1 MFVLGNLLSA
11 AAAVLGILLNLW
23 SFIVVVSA
31 VLSWLPIDPYHPAAS
46 VIRRLSD
53 LICDPIRKIVP
64 MHSLGVDLSPL
75 FAILLLQFT
84 NQFVVESLRQL
95 GARLG

>member
-95 GARLG
+95 GSRLG

>member
-11 AAAVLGILLNLW
+11 TAAVLGILLNLW

-95 GARLG
+95 GSRLG

>member
-53 LICDPIRKIVP
+53 IICDPIRKVVP

>member
-11 AAAVLGILLNLW
+11 TAAVLGIVLNLW
-23 SFIVVVSA
+23 SFVVVVA
-31 VLSWLPIDPYHPAAS
+31 AILSWLPIDPYHPAAS

-53 LICDPIRKIVP
+53 VICDPIRRMVP
-64 MHSLGVDLSPL
+64 MHSLGIDLSPL